1 MKKTALHSNL
11 NTYRYE
17 FLVAALVLLIFDKI
31 FFPNNGIY
39 LRYVWPANM
48 VIIAVACYGI
58 FVEKSRWIKGFRNGL
73 SLIGVLMPFAF
84 LRWSSE
90 GWFMQFLT
98 LFYIVYYAFIF
109 WEVMRQITSAKEV
122 RLNVVI
128 GSFCGYLLLSLV
140 ALFAYIFIELN
151 YPQSFS
157 NISYGN
163 VPEAYQQLM
172 YFSFVTLTSIGFGD
186 IAPLTDMSRLTV
198 AFFGMLGQF
207 YMVAVIGIIISK
219 FTSNA
224 G

>member
-1 MKKTALHSNL
+1 MQRTTWHKNL

-17 FLVAALVLLIFDKI
+17 FLLAALLLLVFDKI
-31 FFPNNGIY
+31 FFPDDEFY
-39 LRYVWPANM
+39 LRYVWLVNM
-48 VIIAVACYGI
+48 VIIAIASYGI
-58 FVEKSRWIKGFRNGL
+58 FVEKSRWINNLRNLL
-73 SLIGVLMPFAF
+73 SLIGILMPFAF
-84 LRWSSE
+84 FLWSSE
-90 GWFMQFLT
+90 RWFREFLT
-98 LFYIVYYAFIF
+98 LFYIVYYTFIF

-163 VPEAYQQLM
+163 VPAIYQQLM

-198 AFFGMLGQF
+198 AFFGMMGQF
-207 YMVAVIGIIISK
+207 YMVAVIGIIVSK
-219 FTSNA
+219 FSSNTQ
-224 G
+224 

>member
-1 MKKTALHSNL
+1 MQRTTWHKNL

-17 FLVAALVLLIFDKI
+17 FLLAALLLLVFDKI
-31 FFPNNGIY
+31 FFPDDEFY
-39 LRYVWPANM
+39 LRYVWLVNM
-48 VIIAVACYGI
+48 VIIAIASYGI
-58 FVEKSRWIKGFRNGL
+58 FVEKSRWINNLRNLL
-73 SLIGVLMPFAF
+73 SLIGILMPFAF
-84 LRWSSE
+84 FLWSSE
-90 GWFMQFLT
+90 RWFREFLT
-98 LFYIVYYAFIF
+98 LFYIVYYTFIF

-163 VPEAYQQLM
+163 VPAIYQQLM

-186 IAPLTDMSRLTV
+186 IAPLTDMARLTV
-198 AFFGMLGQF
+198 AFFGMMGQF
-207 YMVAVIGIIISK
+207 YMVAVIGIIVSK
-219 FTSNA
+219 FSSNTQ
-224 G
+224 